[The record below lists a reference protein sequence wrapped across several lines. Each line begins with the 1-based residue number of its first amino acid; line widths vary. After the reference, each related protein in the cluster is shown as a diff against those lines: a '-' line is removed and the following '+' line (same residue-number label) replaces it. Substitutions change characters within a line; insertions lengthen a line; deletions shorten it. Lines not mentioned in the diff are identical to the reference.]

1 MIWAIAGIILGI
13 ILGITF
19 GFAIPIEYTKYS
31 AIVIVGILDALFGA
45 VKADITKEDYNLS
58 LFLTGLSFNIILA
71 LLITFM
77 GEKMG
82 LELYLAVAVVF
93 IFRIFSNLGIVRRAI
108 IKKFIKNKK

>member
-1 MIWAIAGIILGI
+1 MIWAIAGIALGI
-13 ILGITF
+13 ILGISF

-45 VKADITKEDYNLS
+45 LKADISKEDYNITIL
-58 LFLTGLSFNIILA
+58 LTGISLNIILA
-71 LLITFM
+71 LLITLM

-93 IFRIFSNLGIVRRAI
+93 IFRIFSNLGIVRRALV
-108 IKKFIKNKK
+108 KKFSKTQK

>member
-1 MIWAIAGIILGI
+1 MIWALAGILVGI

-31 AIVIVGILDALFGA
+31 AILIVGVMDALFGA
-45 VKADITKEDYNLS
+45 VKADITKDDYNITI
-58 LFLTGLSFNIILA
+58 FLTGLLFNIILA
-71 LLITFM
+71 LLITLM

-93 IFRIFSNLGIVRRAI
+93 IFRIFSNLGIVRRAV
-108 IKKFIKNKK
+108 IKKLTKKQN

>member
-1 MIWAIAGIILGI
+1 MIWAIAGVAIGI

-19 GFAIPIEYTKYS
+19 GFTIPIEYTKYS
-31 AIVIVGILDALFGA
+31 AIIIVGILDALFGA
-45 VKADITKEDYNLS
+45 VKADISKDDYNVL

-71 LLITFM
+71 LLITLM

-93 IFRIFSNLGIVRRAI
+93 IFRIFSNLGLVRRAL
-108 IKKFIKNKK
+108 IKKFTKK

>member
-1 MIWAIAGIILGI
+1 MIWAVAGIAIGI

-31 AIVIVGILDALFGA
+31 AIIIVGIFDALFGA
-45 VKADITKEDYNLS
+45 VKADITKDDYNIII
-58 LFLTGLSFNIILA
+58 FLTGISINIILA
-71 LLITFM
+71 LLITLM

-108 IKKFIKNKK
+108 IKKFSKNQK